1 MLGGLVSVPA
11 RAVDP
16 FIVADVHDYLLFSAN
31 KPKIND
37 LPALTINRGRDHG
50 VPAYVHYVQYCTGI
64 QIKSWTDLN
73 QFIPEDYV
81 KRMATIYK

>member
-1 MLGGLVSVPA
+1 MLGGLISVPA

-16 FIVADVHDYLLFSAN
+16 FIVTDIHDYLLFS
-31 KPKIND
+31 PKRPGIND

-50 VPAYVHYVQYCTGI
+50 VPAYIYYVKYCTGV
-64 QIKSWTDLN
+64 QIKTWIDLN

-81 KRMATIYK
+81 KSLAVIYK